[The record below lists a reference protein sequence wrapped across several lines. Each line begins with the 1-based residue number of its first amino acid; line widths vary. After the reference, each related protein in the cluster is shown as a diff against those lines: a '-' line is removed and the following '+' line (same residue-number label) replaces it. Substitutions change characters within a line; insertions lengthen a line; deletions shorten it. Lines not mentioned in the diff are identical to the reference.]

1 MEIAQSDLTGL
12 LQDLQAHD
20 YAVLQLPIA
29 AAPRIDR
36 TSVHEALQ
44 GRENWQPEFPEFEND
59 TMGRSFLQNKVSW
72 LADAEDGLAEICKE
86 LVDFSEVVASI
97 TPDLG
102 LPSNG
107 RTRVMAH
114 TACKDEDKK
123 QLALPA
129 QGIKVEASVLQ
140 DRLLFRE
147 QRKVCI
153 LHIVGG
159 SDGTLTLHRE
169 GSDVPVKCEDGTT
182 LVFRHDIFDY
192 SFEPAQNQHALQV
205 WLLRDPPGAVAMR
218 GFDPKEAIKQIPPG
232 PLYGTGN
239 ETVDVMAIS
248 VRDPGMINGPE
259 DYWAMLS
266 GGCDTI
272 VRVPLERWDVEMYY
286 TEESDVAG
294 KGYVQHFGMLN
305 DTQMAMFDNEF
316 FNISAE
322 EAKMIDPTQR
332 NALEVGYDCLY
343 RAGWTGESLRGAEMC
358 ASLGYAAS
366 EFVGNMAMR
375 GKFGFSEHIY
385 LQNNPSACASRLHFV
400 FGMKGPVSTTE
411 TACSS
416 SLSAVGLMHNNL
428 RPVMPEQTKDMA
440 AMRKQVKYGIATGSN
455 GHFDPFYTVSLC
467 GASMLSHVGRC
478 FTFDQS
484 ADGFIRGEGCGS
496 MAFRVSSKEDI
507 ARLAV
512 LCGTCLNQDGRS
524 ASLTAPHG
532 PSQQECIRHSLREA
546 AIKPLDIQI
555 QELHGTGTALGDPIE
570 VGALRA
576 TMMKFEGQVRQHP
589 LVKTSSKS
597 NLGHTEISAGINGLM
612 KCVLMGCYAASAP
625 NLHLRL
631 LNPHIDDAA
640 YPVYFTPEYV
650 DQGKETGFFGV
661 SSFGFGGSN
670 ARGDIWCRA
679 QAGHRNTSD
688 DHKRQSFGCDRIHRC
703 IDTFGSLTMP
713 LPGVEVFETEHGDS
727 TEGLSGE
734 YTVGAKLQGKTEYF
748 VVSSA
753 NGWSY
758 GKMTWDASLKAHCY
772 AIMMGEALCE
782 QFQISCDGFDDLKIF
797 PAKRLA
803 DQEAIV
809 LGPGVA
815 PCGHTWLING
825 RKDKV
830 RPHTIYRIVLQW
842 SEELRKKRVFW
853 EPVEAS
859 GLPIK
864 VVRHSYYI
872 VASWT
877 AYKPFE
883 MVAVRKG
890 ELYEATVRIGIQ
902 DVEEFQFMRD
912 ADVLQAIYPAEKG
925 GGSMVP
931 VCGPDSDGSGKF
943 WRIAGSTGDSW
954 TIQLE
959 VGFHG
964 ISVVV
969 TGVRGLRKWSSTR

>member
-1 MEIAQSDLTGL
+1 
-12 LQDLQAHD
+12 
-20 YAVLQLPIA
+20 
-29 AAPRIDR
+29 
-36 TSVHEALQ
+36 
-44 GRENWQPEFPEFEND
+44 
-59 TMGRSFLQNKVSW
+59 
-72 LADAEDGLAEICKE
+72 
-86 LVDFSEVVASI
+86 
-97 TPDLG
+97 
-102 LPSNG
+102 
-107 RTRVMAH
+107 
-114 TACKDEDKK
+114 
-123 QLALPA
+123 
-129 QGIKVEASVLQ
+129 
-140 DRLLFRE
+140 
-147 QRKVCI
+147 
-153 LHIVGG
+153 
-159 SDGTLTLHRE
+159 
-169 GSDVPVKCEDGTT
+169 
-182 LVFRHDIFDY
+182 
-192 SFEPAQNQHALQV
+192 
-205 WLLRDPPGAVAMR
+205 
-218 GFDPKEAIKQIPPG
+218 
-232 PLYGTGN
+232 
-239 ETVDVMAIS
+239 
-248 VRDPGMINGPE
+248 
-259 DYWAMLS
+259 
-266 GGCDTI
+266 
-272 VRVPLERWDVEMYY
+272 
-286 TEESDVAG
+286 
-294 KGYVQHFGMLN
+294 
-305 DTQMAMFDNEF
+305 
-316 FNISAE
+316 
-322 EAKMIDPTQR
+322 MIDPTQR

-640 YPVYFTPEYV
+640 YPVYFTPEY
-650 DQGKETGFFGV
+650 ETGFFGV

-703 IDTFGSLTMP
+703 IETFGSLTMP

-734 YTVGAKLQGKTEYF
+734 YTVGAKLQGKTD
-748 VVSSA
+748 SA

-772 AIMMGEALCE
+772 AIMMGE

-853 EPVEAS
+853 ELVEAS

-912 ADVLQAIYPAEKG
+912 ADVLQEPQKKFVAVKKMLEKCCLCRR
-925 GGSMVP
+925 SI
-931 VCGPDSDGSGKF
+931 
-943 WRIAGSTGDSW
+943 R
-954 TIQLE
+954 LRR
-959 VGFHG
+959 
-964 ISVVV
+964 VVV
-969 TGVRGLRKWSSTR
+969 AVWYQFVALTLMALESSGELLEAPETVGQSNCRLASMEYLWWSQVCVA

>member
-1 MEIAQSDLTGL
+1 MEIAPNDITAL
-12 LQDLQAHD
+12 LQTLRAQD

-29 AAPRIDR
+29 VAPRIDR

-44 GRENWQPEFPEFEND
+44 GRERWQPEFPEFEND

-72 LADAEDGLAEICKE
+72 LDDGDDGLADICKE
-86 LVDFSEVVASI
+86 LVELAEVVASI

-102 LPSNG
+102 LPSSG

-114 TACKDEDKK
+114 TASTDEDKK

-169 GSDVPVKCEDGTT
+169 GSDIPVKCQDGMT

-192 SFEPAQNQHALQV
+192 SFEPVKDQHALQV
-205 WLLRDPPGAVAMR
+205 WLLRDSPAGAVAR
-218 GFDPKEAIKQIPPG
+218 RDFDPKEAIKKIPAG
-232 PLYGTGN
+232 PLYGSGN

-248 VRDPGMINGPE
+248 VRDPGKIMGPE

-272 VRVPLERWDVEMYY
+272 VQVPLERWDLDLYYSAEADVE
-286 TEESDVAG
+286 G

-305 DTQMAMFDNEF
+305 DTQMAMFDNQF
-316 FNISAE
+316 FNMSAE
-322 EAKMIDPTQR
+322 EAKMLDPVQR
-332 NALEVGYDCLY
+332 NSLEVGYDCFY
-343 RAGWTGESLRGAEMC
+343 RSGWTCDSLRGVEMC
-358 ASLGYAAS
+358 ASFGYAAS
-366 EFVGNMAMR
+366 EFVTNMAMR
-375 GKFGFSEHIY
+375 GAFGYTDQIY

-428 RPVMPEQTKDMA
+428 RPVMPEQTKNMA
-440 AMRKQVKYGIATGSN
+440 AMRKQVKYGIAIGSN
-455 GHFDPFYTVSLC
+455 GHFDPLYTIALC

-484 ADGFIRGEGCGS
+484 ADGFIRGEGCGA
-496 MAFRVSSKEDI
+496 MAFRVSSKEDL

-532 PSQQECIRHSLREA
+532 PSQQECIRSSLREA
-546 AIKPLDIQI
+546 GIRSLDIQI

-576 TMMKFEGQVRQHP
+576 TMMKFEGQVRHHP

-597 NLGHTEISAGINGLM
+597 NLGHTEMSAGINGLM

-625 NLHLRL
+625 NVHLRL

-640 YPVYFTPEYV
+640 YPVYFTPEFV

-679 QAGHRNTSD
+679 QAGPRNTSHD
-688 DHKRQSFGCDRIHRC
+688 DKMSFGCDRIYRC
-703 IDTFGSLTMP
+703 IDAFGSLTMP
-713 LPGVEVFETEHGDS
+713 LPGVEPFETEHGDS

-772 AIMMGEALCE
+772 AIMMGEALRE

-803 DQEAIV
+803 DPEAIV
-809 LGPGVA
+809 LGPGAA
-815 PCGHTWLING
+815 PSGHTWLIDG
-825 RKDKV
+825 RKDQAK
-830 RPHTIYRIVLQW
+830 PHTLYRITLQW
-842 SEELRKKRVFW
+842 SEELRRKRVFW

-859 GLPIK
+859 DLPIK

-902 DVEEFQFMRD
+902 DMEEFQFMRD

-925 GGSMVP
+925 GGSAP
-931 VCGPDSDGSGKF
+931 VCGPDSEGSGKF
-943 WRIAGSTGDSW
+943 WRIAGSTGESW
-954 TIQLE
+954 TIRLE
-959 VGFHG
+959 VGIHG
-964 ISVVV
+964 ISVVI
-969 TGVRGLRKWSSTR
+969 TGTRGQRRWSSKR